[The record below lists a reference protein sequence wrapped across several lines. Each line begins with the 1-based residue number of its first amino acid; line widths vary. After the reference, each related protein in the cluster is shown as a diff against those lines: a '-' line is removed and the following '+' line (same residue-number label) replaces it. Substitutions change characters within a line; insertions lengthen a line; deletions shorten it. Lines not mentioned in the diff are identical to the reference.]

1 MCVLSLSFSSCR
13 KNRNSQPVPAW
24 INISCRPQ
32 RACVIKVTPT
42 FSISTIPQRREK
54 RPARG
59 ARRPFLATWTS
70 GGTEHPY
77 VDDDDWDSTDP
88 HIAMM
93 IADHIGD
100 LKARRADELGE
111 HPFALCLRAVN
122 SSIPTTPPPHHDT
135 EYTKSGSITL
145 TDRVWI
151 DQGGDW
157 DDSMPSWTAE
167 FGPWRRDY
175 LTDSDSDS

>member
-1 MCVLSLSFSSCR
+1 M
-13 KNRNSQPVPAW
+13 
-24 INISCRPQ
+24 
-32 RACVIKVTPT
+32 
-42 FSISTIPQRREK
+42 
-54 RPARG
+54 
-59 ARRPFLATWTS
+59 
-70 GGTEHPY
+70 GTEHPY

-111 HPFALCLRAVN
+111 HPFALCLRAVKGGPP
-122 SSIPTTPPPHHDT
+122 PTTPPPHHDT

-145 TDRVWI
+145 TERVWV

-157 DDSMPSWTAE
+157 DDSLPSWTAE

-175 LTDSDSDS
+175 LTSDDDDDDDDDDDAR

>member
-1 MCVLSLSFSSCR
+1 M
-13 KNRNSQPVPAW
+13 
-24 INISCRPQ
+24 
-32 RACVIKVTPT
+32 
-42 FSISTIPQRREK
+42 
-54 RPARG
+54 
-59 ARRPFLATWTS
+59 ATWTS

-111 HPFALCLRAVN
+111 HPFALCLRAVKGGPP
-122 SSIPTTPPPHHDT
+122 PTTPPPHHDT

>member
-1 MCVLSLSFSSCR
+1 MCVLSLSLAPHGPHGR
-13 KNRNSQPVPAW
+13 PRNWFYIQQIPDLRSATRGVINHVPLTRVQKTCKA
-24 INISCRPQ
+24 SKT
-32 RACVIKVTPT
+32 A
-42 FSISTIPQRREK
+42 RETT
-54 RPARG
+54 ARG
-59 ARRPFLATWTS
+59 DFYASP

>member
-1 MCVLSLSFSSCR
+1 MCSPLHRLARSPCR
-13 KNRNSQPVPAW
+13 KNRNTALFQPE
-24 INISCRPQ
+24 IY
-32 RACVIKVTPT
+32 
-42 FSISTIPQRREK
+42 
-54 RPARG
+54 
-59 ARRPFLATWTS
+59 L
-70 GGTEHPY
+70 GTEHPY

-111 HPFALCLRAVN
+111 HPFALCLRAVKGGRP
-122 SSIPTTPPPHHDT
+122 PTTPPPHHDT

-167 FGPWRRDY
+167 FGPWRRE
-175 LTDSDSDS
+175 DSDSDSDS